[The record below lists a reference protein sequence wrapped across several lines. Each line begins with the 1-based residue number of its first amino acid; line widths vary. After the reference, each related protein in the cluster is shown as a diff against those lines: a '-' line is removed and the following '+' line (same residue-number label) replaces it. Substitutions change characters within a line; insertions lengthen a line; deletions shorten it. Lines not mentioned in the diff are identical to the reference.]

1 MKLNFPHGELNDK
14 DLVDGTYRIG
24 SSDDAEV
31 VIKDKGLADVHATL
45 HVKGSDL
52 SISIDNEARLV
63 SVNGKLVKQ
72 NREVR
77 PNDLIIMAQVHLK
90 VIDVVEEEEDDNR
103 TRIRMALPKFV
114 LRGVSG
120 AYFGKTF
127 PLRGATVLG
136 RHSECHVC
144 INADGISRKHAQITV
159 EADGLTVK
167 DLGSSNGTYVN
178 GDKIEEA
185 HLNVGDEVKLDTLRF
200 LIQTPG
206 MPEPASKE
214 ASQKNTSPHGN
225 AASSV
230 QGEEAGGS
238 NAIKWLVTLGVLGG
252 AVAVT
257 WKMGYLNGL
266 LG

>member
-1 MKLNFPHGELNDK
+1 MKLNFPHGELKDK
-14 DLVDGTYRIG
+14 DLVDGDYRIG
-24 SSDDAEV
+24 SSDEAEV
-31 VIKDKGLADVHATL
+31 VIKDKGLAEVHATL
-45 HVKGSDL
+45 HVKGKEL

-72 NREVR
+72 NKEVR

-90 VIDVVEEEEDDNR
+90 VIDVTEEEEDDNR

-159 EADGLTVK
+159 EADGLSVK

-178 GDKIEEA
+178 GEKIDEA
-185 HLNVGDEVKLDTLRF
+185 HLNVGDEVKLDNLRF

-206 MPEPASKE
+206 MPEPAGKE
-214 ASQKNTSPHGN
+214 ASQKNTAPHGN
-225 AASSV
+225 AAPLEQSESS
-230 QGEEAGGS
+230 GS
-238 NAIKWLVTLGVLGG
+238 GALKWVITIGVLGG
-252 AVAVT
+252 AVFAA